1 MRVVFNKEQHT
12 YWLGDKRLIS
22 VTRLLK
28 KHGLSTDYS
37 AVSSDVLEK
46 AAKKGTAVH
55 SEIEEY
61 IKNGAVGFT
70 PEFVGYVDLADELE
84 FVAEKSEI
92 VLPCGDIPDTEIDNY
107 IIAGT
112 ADIIGKSK
120 DGLTLV
126 DIKTTQKVDMRSCAW
141 QLSLYERLAGVTF
154 DRMYIFHLR
163 EDAIKAIPIE
173 RIPAAEIDRL
183 LECERNGEIYHEPG
197 LVVANELVE
206 LFENAERELKL
217 AEATAE
223 AAKNTAQEY
232 RQKLYDLMEEQGVS
246 SWETPDKTILIT
258 RIAPGTQTKID
269 GDKLRNDYPEIAEK
283 CTKTTAKKGYVKITI
298 REK

>member
-1 MRVVFNKEQHT
+1 MRVVFNEEQHT

-22 VTRLLK
+22 VTSLLK
-28 KHGLSTDYS
+28 KHGLSIDYS
-37 AVSSDVLEK
+37 AVNPDVLEK

-70 PEFVGYVDLADELE
+70 PEFMGYVDLADELE

-126 DIKTTQKVDMRSCAW
+126 DIKTTQKVDMRSCTW
-141 QLSLYERLAGVTF
+141 QLSLYERLANVKF

-223 AAKNTAQEY
+223 AAKEAAQKY
-232 RQKLYDLMEEQGVS
+232 RQQLYELMEKQGVS

-258 RIAPGTQTKID
+258 RVAPSTKPTID
-269 GDKLRNDYPEIAEK
+269 SANLKKDLPEIAAK
-283 CTKTTAKKGYVKITI
+283 YTKTSNVKGYVKITI

>member
-1 MRVVFNKEQHT
+1 MRVVFNEEKHA

-22 VTRLLK
+22 VTSLLK
-28 KHGLSTDYS
+28 KHGLSIDYS
-37 AVSSDVLEK
+37 AVNPDVLEK
-46 AAKKGTAVH
+46 AAKKGTAIH

-70 PEFVGYVDLADELE
+70 PEFMGYVDLADELE

-126 DIKTTQKVDMRSCAW
+126 DIKTTQKVDMRSCTW
-141 QLSLYERLAGVTF
+141 QLSLYERLANVKF

-223 AAKNTAQEY
+223 AAKEAAQKY
-232 RQKLYDLMEEQGVS
+232 RQQLYELMEKQGVS

-258 RIAPGTQTKID
+258 RVAPSTKPTID
-269 GDKLRNDYPEIAEK
+269 SANLKKDLPEIAAK
-283 CTKTTAKKGYVKITI
+283 YTKTSNVKGYVKITI